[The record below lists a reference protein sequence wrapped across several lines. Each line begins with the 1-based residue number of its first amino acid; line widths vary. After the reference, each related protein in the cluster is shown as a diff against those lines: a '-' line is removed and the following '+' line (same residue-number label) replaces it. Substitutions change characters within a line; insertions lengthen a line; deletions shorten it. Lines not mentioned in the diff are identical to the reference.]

1 MHNPHLKPH
10 LPSQPVNL
18 KSAWGKLLAFA
29 RPWLPIGITGM
40 VLAMVA
46 SIFALMGP
54 DKLRDMTNLIQE
66 GLMGEID
73 MDAIFRTG
81 ITLVILYGLAAIG
94 HYIQHYLMATFTQ
107 RVSQALRQ
115 SISRKINQV
124 PLGYYNQV
132 SFGDVLSRVTNDVDT
147 IGQTMNQSLGN
158 LVTSVTMFLGSLL
171 MMFITNSIMAVTAI
185 VSTILGFGLMMLI
198 IRKSQKY
205 FVGQQQ
211 YLGQLNGHIEEIYT
225 GHNVVKAYNGEQAAQ
240 DTFDQINGNLYNCA
254 WKSQFLSGLMQPL
267 MGFVGN
273 LGYVAV
279 CVVGAGS
286 SPIPCPRL
294 PRRPPVFSPP
304 PPPPSGSLTSWTRRS
319 WPMNPTRR
327 RFCRWKRCRAMW
339 NSPMSASAIPRRK
352 PSSTTS
358 PPTPNPAR
366 RWPL

>member
-29 RPWLPIGITGM
+29 RPWLPIGITGL

-46 SIFALMGP
+46 SIFTLMGP
-54 DKLRDMTNLIQE
+54 DKMRNMTNLIQE
-66 GLMGEID
+66 GLLGEID

-81 ITLVILYGLAAIG
+81 ITLVTLYGLAAIG

-115 SISRKINQV
+115 SISRKINRV

-158 LVTSVTMFLGSLL
+158 LVTAVTMFLGSLL
-171 MMFITNSIMAVTAI
+171 MMFLTNSVMALTAI
-185 VSTILGFGLMMLI
+185 VSTILGFGLMILI

-240 DTFDQINGNLYNCA
+240 NTFDQINQNLYNCA

-267 MGFVGN
+267 MAFIGN

-279 CVVGAGS
+279 CVVGAV
-286 SPIPCPRL
+286 L
-294 PRRPPVFSPP
+294 V
-304 PPPPSGSLTSWTRRS
+304 
-319 WPMNPTRR
+319 
-327 RFCRWKRCRAMW
+327 
-339 NSPMSASAIPRRK
+339 
-352 PSSTTS
+352 
-358 PPTPNPAR
+358 
-366 RWPL
+366 